1 MRLARRIRGIPI
13 YTHPDYTLSLPEKHT
28 FPMQRYRSVERR
40 LLARAREEGVLE
52 QLHMV
57 AEIPLSSLDEIE
69 RAHCSEYIRKF
80 AAGTLTAKEQR
91 AIGFPWSEDL
101 VRRTLR
107 ITGATLAATRDVLE
121 RGCSHSANLAGGTH
135 HAFKAHGEGFCIVN
149 DIAVATRMAQHEHGT
164 ERTVVV
170 DLDVHQGNGTA
181 SIFSNDANV
190 FTFSLHG
197 DNNYPWKSRVL
208 GSLDIGV
215 ADDVAASE
223 YLDAVSSGLA
233 RIDDEF
239 LVGSSDAT
247 PPLVF
252 YQAGV
257 DPLAADR
264 LGRLS
269 LTRDDL
275 RARNALV
282 FDWCARRGAPCVV
295 TMGGGYSRPIDP
307 SVEAHVDLFLQAS
320 AAAAAARGVCA

>member
-1 MRLARRIRGIPI
+1 MPV
-13 YTHPDYTLSLPEKHT
+13 YTHPDYTLPLPEKHT

-40 LLARAREEGVLE
+40 LLERARDAGVLDE
-52 QLHMV
+52 L
-57 AEIPLSSLDEIE
+57 EIVSSENVPLCSIDEIE

-80 AAGTLTAKEQR
+80 AAGDLDAKEQR
-91 AIGFPWSEDL
+91 AIGFPWSDNL
-101 VRRTLR
+101 VRRTWR
-107 ITGATLAATRDVLE
+107 ITGATVSAMRDVLE
-121 RGCSHSANLAGGTH
+121 HGYTHSANLAGGTH
-135 HAFKAHGEGFCIVN
+135 HAFRAHGEGFCIVN

-181 SIFSNDANV
+181 SIFLDDPGV

-197 DNNYPWKSRVL
+197 ENNYPWKSRVL

-215 ADDVAASE
+215 ADDVAAPE

-239 LVGSSDAT
+239 LVGCKSDAT

-252 YQAGV
+252 FQAGV
-257 DPLAADR
+257 DPLAEDR

-275 RARNALV
+275 CARNALV
-282 FDWCARRGAPCVV
+282 FDWCARLGAPCVI
-295 TMGGGYSRPIDP
+295 TMGGGYSRPIEP

-320 AAAAAARGVCA
+320 AAAAAARGACA